1 MGAKVSAETPPRTV
15 LNLHSL
21 YGFAHMRVQAHA
33 DMGGKGG
40 QQSWWARG
48 HRRKV
53 VIVQKIS
60 KI

>member
-33 DMGGKGG
+33 DMGGKVGSRVGG
-40 QQSWWARG
+40 PGGIGGKWS
-48 HRRKV
+48 
-53 VIVQKIS
+53 
-60 KI
+60 